1 MSKEEKIQEEEV
13 QNNEQESKEI
23 EDQEVA
29 IEEPSAE
36 EQLQVEKTKYLRLF
50 AEFENYKRTKKSE
63 WSCTKQLVKS

>member
-13 QNNEQESKEI
+13 QNNKQESKEI

-36 EQLQVEKTKYLRLF
+36 EQLQVEKDKYLRLF
-50 AEFENYKRTKKSE
+50 AEFENYKKFLHSLMDN
-63 WSCTKQLVKS
+63 C